1 LAARS
6 AYDAEAVLRR
16 RREYVDGRAATFC
29 RLRAT
34 GRPESI
40 AAMSVGIAGRIFAAC
55 IAAAAWIGLIVQFA
69 DLYRA
74 HSAIL
79 SLWMMFAF
87 FTILTNILVAAVFSC
102 IAIDSGVLR
111 ADWVI
116 AGTMLSI
123 LLVGVVNA
131 LLLWG
136 QLELSG
142 GSALVDKLLHVV
154 TPACALL
161 FWILFARK
169 GGLTWRDPL
178 LWAIYPLAYLVYG
191 IARGVTTGKYAY
203 PFLNVLTLGWPRTAL
218 NALSIAIAFMVCG
231 YAIVWI
237 DNRIGLRV
245 RSVPAER

>member
-1 LAARS
+1 
-6 AYDAEAVLRR
+6 
-16 RREYVDGRAATFC
+16 
-29 RLRAT
+29 
-34 GRPESI
+34 
-40 AAMSVGIAGRIFAAC
+40 MSVGIAGRIFAAC

-69 DLYRA
+69 DLHRA
-74 HSAIL
+74 NSAVL

-87 FTILTNILVAAVFSC
+87 FTITTNVLVAVIFSS
-102 IAIDSGVLR
+102 IAIDRGMLR

-154 TPACALL
+154 TPVSALL
-161 FWILFARK
+161 FWIFFARK

-178 LWAIYPLAYLVYG
+178 LWAIYPLVYLVYG

-203 PFLNVLTLGWPRTAL
+203 PFLNVLTLGWSRTAL
-218 NALSIAIAFMVCG
+218 HALYIAIAFMVCG
-231 YAIVWI
+231 YAMVWI
-237 DNRIGLRV
+237 DNRMGSRV
-245 RSVPAER
+245 RRVPAS

>member
-1 LAARS
+1 
-6 AYDAEAVLRR
+6 
-16 RREYVDGRAATFC
+16 
-29 RLRAT
+29 
-34 GRPESI
+34 
-40 AAMSVGIAGRIFAAC
+40 MSVGIAGRIFAAC
-55 IAAAAWIGLIVQFA
+55 IATAAWIGLIVQFA
-69 DLYRA
+69 DLHRA
-74 HSAIL
+74 NSAVL

-87 FTILTNILVAAVFSC
+87 FTITTNVLVAVVFSS
-102 IAIDSGVLR
+102 IAIDRGVLR
-111 ADWVI
+111 SDWII

-154 TPACALL
+154 TPVSTLL
-161 FWILFARK
+161 FWIFFARK

-178 LWAIYPLAYLVYG
+178 LWAIYPLVYLVYG
-191 IARGVTTGKYAY
+191 IARGATTGKYAY
-203 PFLNVLTLGWPRTAL
+203 PFLNVLTLGWSRTAI

-237 DNRIGLRV
+237 DNRMGV
-245 RSVPAER
+245 RARQADG